1 MCPLFLVM
9 REIGMHEVTCHVVG
23 LDSVAVTMLCVH
35 CIVAATMLCVHCIVA
50 ATMLCVHCIVA
61 ATMCSN

>member
-35 CIVAATMLCVHCIVA
+35 CIVAATM
-50 ATMLCVHCIVA
+50 
-61 ATMCSN
+61 CSN